1 MSILH
6 HKERAL
12 LRMNPTQKKAEMRDR
27 EKLSP
32 IVSFE
37 PLDPAVP
44 ETLPDFPSFLK
55 IFSYFFNV

>member
-1 MSILH
+1 MTILH

-12 LRMNPTQKKAEMRDR
+12 LRMNPTQKKVEMRDR

-32 IVSFE
+32 TVSFE

-44 ETLPDFPSFLK
+44 ETLPDFSSFLK